1 MASRTKWSF
10 LTPVVSLLACS
21 SPREAAKEPV
31 APVPRLVDVAPAKP
45 PTALA
50 VPVPSTPPPP
60 EPPVTEETASESS
73 DPPPTTPFVSRCSG
87 VSLVLVSVAAKQGS
101 VEPVVELRNGGGA
114 SVALMNTG
122 DGSTSDMR
130 NPSLKFE
137 ILPANLSTVG
147 RCGNVNGLSEEDFVT
162 LPPGGR
168 AKLGWLYVAPPK
180 TAGRY
185 TIRAIYRNDP
195 KSTLLRGLAAPP
207 SQKLVARA
215 RATVACELVSNT
227 LTFDWK

>member
-1 MASRTKWSF
+1 M

-21 SPREAAKEPV
+21 SPRDAAKEGV
-31 APVPRLVDVAPAKP
+31 APVPRLVAVAAKP
-45 PTALA
+45 PTTITVA
-50 VPVPSTPPPP
+50 VPSTPPPA
-60 EPPVTEETASESS
+60 EPVTEETESAE
-73 DPPPTTPFVSRCSG
+73 PPPATPFVSRCTG
-87 VSLVLVSVAAKQGS
+87 VSLVLVSVTSKQGS
-101 VEPVVELRNGGGA
+101 VEPILELQNGSGA

-130 NPSLKFE
+130 NPSLTFE
-137 ILPANLSTVG
+137 VLPANLSVAG
-147 RCGNVNGLSEEDFVT
+147 RCGNVNGLSEADFVT

-180 TAGRY
+180 SAGRY

-215 RATVACELVSNT
+215 RTTVPCELVSNT

>member
-1 MASRTKWSF
+1 MDE
-10 LTPVVSLLACS
+10 PS
-21 SPREAAKEPV
+21 SG
-31 APVPRLVDVAPAKP
+31 
-45 PTALA
+45 
-50 VPVPSTPPPP
+50 
-60 EPPVTEETASESS
+60 SS
-73 DPPPTTPFVSRCSG
+73 DPPTTPFVSRCSG

-101 VEPVVELRNGGGA
+101 VEPVLELRNGSGA

-137 ILPANLSTVG
+137 ILPANLSIVG

-162 LPPGGR
+162 LPPGGH

-180 TAGRY
+180 TPGRY